1 MHKEELEKKLEELK
15 VNKKD
20 NLSIVFIGH
29 VDAGKSTIGGQLLN
43 KLNLIDKR
51 TLDKYK
57 EQAKEKNRES
67 WYLSW
72 AFDTDEN
79 EREKGKTVEVGRAI
93 FEYGNKRI
101 VVLDAPGHSMYVSD
115 MISGANLA
123 DVAVLV
129 VSARVN
135 EFEAGFEKEGQ
146 TREHIYLSKAGGINE
161 ILVLVNKMD
170 EADWSEE
177 RFNFIK
183 NKISSFLSKFYQNKE
198 INFIPISGYKGE
210 NILER
215 KEDCFYKGP
224 SFLEYLNEINIE
236 RDFDSYFSLTVVD
249 KIKHSG
255 IIHYEGKVETGKLT
269 KTDVMVLP
277 RNIST
282 SITGIYNDDDVEI
295 EEVYAGDF
303 VRIKLKE
310 NFDAI
315 DVGDLIMHPSCS
327 NFVVS
332 EEFVCALTILEVHN
346 IICPGYQ
353 CVLHL
358 RMIKIECRITEL
370 AAMVN
375 KKLVKKK
382 FAVKGEKVLAKIKVN
397 QPIVLKNV
405 TESQTDKFALRNE
418 NKTIA
423 LGFIKKIIS
432 KKE

>member
-255 IIHYEGKVETGKLT
+255 IIHY
-269 KTDVMVLP
+269 
-277 RNIST
+277 
-282 SITGIYNDDDVEI
+282 
-295 EEVYAGDF
+295 
-303 VRIKLKE
+303 
-310 NFDAI
+310 
-315 DVGDLIMHPSCS
+315 
-327 NFVVS
+327 
-332 EEFVCALTILEVHN
+332 
-346 IICPGYQ
+346 
-353 CVLHL
+353 
-358 RMIKIECRITEL
+358 
-370 AAMVN
+370 
-375 KKLVKKK
+375 
-382 FAVKGEKVLAKIKVN
+382 
-397 QPIVLKNV
+397 
-405 TESQTDKFALRNE
+405 
-418 NKTIA
+418 
-423 LGFIKKIIS
+423 
-432 KKE
+432 